1 MKYKFTFLLFFTSFI
16 LFAQNEFIT
25 LWKPGNASTHN
36 QSAINEV
43 YFPGIGQNYT
53 IYWEEVGNP
62 THNNTITNVTS
73 AKGSPKF
80 ISFGNGLIANPTYII
95 KVSNGN
101 GSFSSFSSE
110 HGDYLKVID
119 IIQWG
124 NIQWTSLESAFSRC
138 SNLNY
143 TATDIPNLSQ
153 VTNIRSLFMG
163 TFNFTG
169 NSSIANWNTSTITNM
184 AYVFAHSNFNQ
195 DISLWNT
202 SNVTNMAGMFERS
215 PFFNQNISNWDTSKV
230 EDMMAMFWDAKSFNQ
245 NIENWNTSKVKNM
258 MYVFADAIAFN
269 QNLGKWNLKNITDIR
284 TMLRNTKL
292 SCDNY
297 NKTLIGWAN
306 NPETPMNLL
315 LNENNITYSS
325 QEASNARNY
334 LMNTKGWIISGDNY
348 NSNCLLATTENQ
360 TKKIQAYPNPVRDF
374 ILIDNLKNNTDFE
387 IYDMQGK
394 LIKRDKYNN
403 SQISVKNLSK
413 GIYIL
418 KIPSEN
424 YSQKL
429 IVK

>member
-1 MKYKFTFLLFFTSFI
+1 MKYKFTFLFIFTSLI
-16 LFAQNEFIT
+16 IFAQNEFIT
-25 LWKPGNASTHN
+25 LWKPGNNSTHN
-36 QSAINEV
+36 QSAKNEI

-62 THNNTITNVTS
+62 THNHTIPSVTS

-80 ISFGNGLIANPTYII
+80 ISFGNGITENPTYIV
-95 KVSNGN
+95 KVSKGN
-101 GSFSSFSSE
+101 GTFSSFSSE
-110 HGDYLKVID
+110 HGDYLKIID

-124 NIQWTSLESAFSRC
+124 NTQWTSLERAFSRC
-138 SNLNY
+138 SNLNF
-143 TATDIPNLSQ
+143 TATDTPDLSQ
-153 VTNIRSLFMG
+153 VTNINSLFWG

-169 NSSIANWNTSTITNM
+169 NSSISNWNTSTITNM
-184 AYVFAHSNFNQ
+184 SYVFAHSNFNEN
-195 DISLWNT
+195 ISSWNT

-245 NIENWNTSKVKNM
+245 NIGNWNTSKVKNM
-258 MYVFADAIAFN
+258 MYIFADAIAFN
-269 QNLGKWNLKNITDIR
+269 QNLSNWNLKNVIDLKQ
-284 TMLRNTKL
+284 MFKNSKL

-297 NKTLIGWAN
+297 NKTLVGWAN
-306 NPETPMNLL
+306 NPEIPMNLL
-315 LNENNITYSS
+315 LNENNLTYSS

-334 LMNTKGWIISGDNY
+334 LMDTKNWIISGDNY
-348 NSNCLLATTENQ
+348 NSNCLLATVEDQ
-360 TKKIQAYPNPVRDF
+360 IKEIKVYPNPVKDF
-374 ILIDNLKNNTDFE
+374 ILINNIKNNAYLE

-394 LIKRDKYNN
+394 LVKKERYNN
-403 SQISVKNLSK
+403 TPISLQNLLK

-424 YSQKL
+424 YSQKI